1 MSLEHMSTADIV
13 SGPLEALSFALPAR
27 VTFSRNVFV
36 PITNICRN
44 ACGYCGFRRDT
55 GDAEARLMAPAE
67 VEALLRQA
75 KDADCTEAL
84 LTFGERPYEAAG
96 FVEKLRRLGY
106 ESFLDY
112 LYDLCTM
119 AIRAGL
125 LPHSNPGI
133 LTFDELE
140 RLKPVNAS
148 MGLMLETTAS
158 VDAHQGCAGKE
169 PELRLWTI
177 EDAGKLHIPFTTGLL
192 IGIGEDWGDRVRSLE
207 LLTELQHKYRH
218 LQEVI
223 IQPFVP
229 KPGTRMADVPSP
241 SREVLLRTVALARHL
256 LPDDVAVQ
264 VPPNLTEVAP
274 LLGAGAS
281 DLGGIS
287 TVTVDYIN
295 PEHAWPDV
303 ANLGIALTERLAI
316 YPQYVRAGW
325 YSEALAP
332 LIGKLADER
341 GFRRKKTGETM
352 AG

>member
-1 MSLEHMSTADIV
+1 MSLEQLSTVDIV
-13 SGPLEALSFALPAR
+13 RAPLETLSFAVPAR

-44 ACGYCGFRRDT
+44 ACGYCGFRRDI
-55 GDAEARLMAPAE
+55 GDAEAQLMAPAE
-67 VEALLRQA
+67 VETLLRHA

-84 LTFGERPYEAAG
+84 LTFGERPYEVAG

-106 ESFLDY
+106 GSFLDY
-112 LYDLCTM
+112 LYDICTM
-119 AIRAGL
+119 AIGIGL

-133 LTFDELE
+133 LTFGELE

-148 MGLMLETTAS
+148 LGLMLETTAS

-192 IGIGEDWGDRVRSLE
+192 IGIGEDWGDRIRSLE
-207 LLTELQHKYRH
+207 LLAELQHKYRH

-241 SREVLLRTVALARHL
+241 SREDLLRTVALARHL

-274 LLGAGAS
+274 LLCAGAS

-303 ANLGIALTERLAI
+303 ADLGIALTERLPI

-332 LIGKLADER
+332 LIGELADDR
-341 GFRRKKTGETM
+341 GFRRKTTGEIR